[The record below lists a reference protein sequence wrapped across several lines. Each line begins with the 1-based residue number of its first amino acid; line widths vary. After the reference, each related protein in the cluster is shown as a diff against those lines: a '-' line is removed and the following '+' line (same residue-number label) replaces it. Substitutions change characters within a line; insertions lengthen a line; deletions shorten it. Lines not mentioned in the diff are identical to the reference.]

1 MYDQLDEASRTTT
14 RQIGG
19 YLTLLQCWIYEHF
32 PSVHQCVTDDAYE
45 ETFPRASRWLTMK
58 AHMKGIIGALY
69 RAHCDALTVTDV
81 CWLPYSDHRGVRV
94 FELISSFQGQLKW
107 GPTAVT
113 IQPERSIPSLP
124 VSASLSYDDIDD
136 RWMHFLDHVVAVGY
150 LCVVSGQVSTDYM
163 E

>member
-19 YLTLLQCWIYEHF
+19 YLTLL
-32 PSVHQCVTDDAYE
+32 QCVTDDAYE